1 VVPETYRKLCRMFIR
16 WDRSCTNLRFP
27 VAYLSI
33 SLWLINA
40 IRAPSALGR
49 MLLAIMVV
57 SKLYVLYYLRSER
70 SWNFAY
76 GILYGYFSF
85 FALSWIFTYA
95 ALTLRSRGWLTR

>member
-1 VVPETYRKLCRMFIR
+1 MFIR